1 MSVCVQQSV
10 RTNWCRLCIRF
21 LCEGENSVVRLR
33 IAGPPSRRFSPFAVH
48 ATVSLLQYRCYGFLV
63 LCYFTVFKTKCSLLV
78 FLWLSPFVSFDV
90 LATTQNLLSVNLQP
104 IPCLPHGRNRLFCV
118 VHSPLFCHSMLQIG
132 GFVLYDDVC
141 TGERQ
146 VKHCKAGL
154 LH

>member
-21 LCEGENSVVRLR
+21 LCVGENSVALLR
-33 IAGPPSRRFSPFAVH
+33 IAGPPSHRFSPLAVR
-48 ATVSLLQYRCYGFLV
+48 ATISLPQYRCSGFLV
-63 LCYFTVFKTKCSLLV
+63 LCYFTVFKTKRSSV

-90 LATTQNLLSVNLQP
+90 QATTQNLLSVNLQP
-104 IPCLPHGRNRLFCV
+104 IPCLPHGRSRLLCV
-118 VHSPLFCHSMLQIG
+118 VHSLLFCHSMLQIG

-141 TGERQ
+141 TGDRQ
-146 VKHCKAGL
+146 VKHCKSGL